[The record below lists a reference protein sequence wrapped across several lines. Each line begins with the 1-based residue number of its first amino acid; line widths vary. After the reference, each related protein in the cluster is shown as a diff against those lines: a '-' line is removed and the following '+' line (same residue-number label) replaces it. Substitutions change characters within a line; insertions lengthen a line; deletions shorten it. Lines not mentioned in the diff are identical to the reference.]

1 MAGRNERAADCSDWL
16 EGQVNKTTR
25 ETALYIESELVR
37 KAAVDKGT
45 LRASNIASVGRPSN
59 AVINTTDTSG
69 AATLNAAIGVI
80 GTAKSIKYPTIYIQN
95 NQPYAYRI
103 METGYSQQT
112 PPKTL
117 SLTIQAAVN
126 I

>member
-1 MAGRNERAADCSDWL
+1 MAGRNERAADCDDWL
-16 EGQVNKTTR
+16 EEQVNKTTR
-25 ETALYIESELVR
+25 ETAIYVENELVR

-45 LRASNIASVGRPSN
+45 LRASFIASVGSSSN
-59 AVINTTDTSG
+59 AVINTPDTSG

-95 NQPYAYRI
+95 NQPYSYRI

>member
-16 EGQVNKTTR
+16 EEQVNKTTR
-25 ETALYIESELVR
+25 ETALYIENELVR

-45 LRASNIASVGRPSN
+45 LRASFIASVGRASN
-59 AVINTTDTSG
+59 AVINTPDKSG
-69 AATLNAAIGVI
+69 AATINAAFSVV

-103 METGYSQQT
+103 METGYSQNT

>member
-1 MAGRNERAADCSDWL
+1 MTGRNERAADCSDWL
-16 EGQVNKTTR
+16 EEQVNKSTR
-25 ETALYIESELVR
+25 ETAIYVENELVR
-37 KAAVDKGT
+37 KAAVDKGM
-45 LRASNIASVGRPSN
+45 LRASFIASVGRSSN
-59 AVINTTDTSG
+59 AIINTPDKSG
-69 AATLNAAIGVI
+69 AATISAAFSVI
-80 GTAKSIKYPTIYIQN
+80 GAAKSVKYPTIYIQN

-103 METGYSQQT
+103 METGHSKVT

>member
-16 EGQVNKTTR
+16 EEQVNKATR
-25 ETALYIESELVR
+25 ETALYIERELVR
-37 KAAVDKGT
+37 KSAVDKGT

-59 AVINTTDTSG
+59 AKIETPDLSG
-69 AATLNAAIGVI
+69 SATINAALSVI

>member
-1 MAGRNERAADCSDWL
+1 MAGRNERAADCDDWL
-16 EGQVNKTTR
+16 EEQVNKATR
-25 ETALYIESELVR
+25 ETALYIENELVR
-37 KAAVDKGT
+37 KAAVDKGI
-45 LRASNIASVGRPSN
+45 LVANFIASVGNPSN
-59 AVINTTDTSG
+59 AVISTPDKAGTS
-69 AATLNAAIGVI
+69 TINAAVSVV

-103 METGYSQQT
+103 METGYSENT

>member
-1 MAGRNERAADCSDWL
+1 MAGRNERAADSRDWL
-16 EGQVNKTTR
+16 EEQANKATR
-25 ETALYIESELVR
+25 EAALYIENELVR
-37 KAAVDKGT
+37 KAAVDKGILVANFIT
-45 LRASNIASVGRPSN
+45 SVGSPSD
-59 AVINTTDTSG
+59 AVISKPDKVGTSTINTAVS
-69 AATLNAAIGVI
+69 VV
-80 GTAKSIKYPTIYIQN
+80 GTAKSIKYPTIYVQN

-103 METGYSQQT
+103 METGYSENT